1 MLIDTH
7 LHLLDCDN
15 DIDSIIND
23 AFNNDVKYLIVAGTN
38 VEDNIKNLEVFN
50 DYENVFLTLGYHPE
64 VVNEINDS
72 DLLKLEQNIIDN
84 REKVVGIGEI
94 GLDYH
99 YTKENKQE
107 QIDLFKKQLSI
118 AKKYNLPVVVHSRDA
133 INDTY
138 EIIKNMNIKKGII
151 HCFSGSYEMAKKF
164 IDLGFYLGVGGV
176 ITFKNSNL
184 KEVIK
189 KLDLKNIVFETDSPY
204 LSPYRGEK
212 NEPKNVLYI
221 ANFVKNLYG
230 CSLDCVENTTTDNV
244 IKLFDLNI

>member
-1 MLIDTH
+1 
-7 LHLLDCDN
+7 
-15 DIDSIIND
+15 
-23 AFNNDVKYLIVAGTN
+23 
-38 VEDNIKNLEVFN
+38 
-50 DYENVFLTLGYHPE
+50 
-64 VVNEINDS
+64 
-72 DLLKLEQNIIDN
+72 
-84 REKVVGIGEI
+84 
-94 GLDYH
+94 
-99 YTKENKQE
+99 
-107 QIDLFKKQLSI
+107 
-118 AKKYNLPVVVHSRDA
+118 
-133 INDTY
+133 
-138 EIIKNMNIKKGII
+138 MNIKKGII

-221 ANFVKNLYG
+221 ANFVKDLYG
-230 CSLDCVENTTTDNV
+230 CSLDCVENATTNNV

>member
-107 QIDLFKKQLSI
+107 QIDLFEKQLFI

-221 ANFVKNLYG
+221 ANFVKDLYG

>member
-107 QIDLFKKQLSI
+107 QIDLFEKQLFI

-221 ANFVKNLYG
+221 TNFVKDLYG

>member
-64 VVNEINDS
+64 VVNEINDL

-107 QIDLFKKQLSI
+107 QIDLFEKQLFI

-221 ANFVKNLYG
+221 ANFVKDLYG

>member
-15 DIDSIIND
+15 DIDDIVNE
-23 AFNNDVKYLIVAGTN
+23 AVNNNVKYFIVAGTN
-38 VEDNIKNLEVFN
+38 VEDNFKNIKILKK
-50 DYENVFLTLGYHPE
+50 YENVFLTLGYHPE
-64 VVNEINDS
+64 VVDEIGEA
-72 DLLKLEQNIIDN
+72 DLVSLERSILDN
-84 REKVVGIGEI
+84 RKKVVGIGEI
-94 GLDYH
+94 GLDYY
-99 YTKENKQE
+99 YTKENR
-107 QIDLFKKQLSI
+107 KKQIELFRKQLFI
-118 AKKYNLPVVVHSRDA
+118 AKKYDLPVVIHSRDA

-138 EIIKNMNIKKGII
+138 EILNEMGINKGII

-164 IDLGFYLGVGGV
+164 IDLGFYLGIGGV

-189 KLDLKNIVFETDSPY
+189 QISMDNIVFETDSPY

-212 NEPKNVLYI
+212 NEPKNILFI
-221 ANFVKNLYG
+221 ANFVKDLYG
-230 CSLDCVENTTTDNV
+230 CSLNNVEEVTTKNV

>member
-64 VVNEINDS
+64 VANEINDS

-107 QIDLFKKQLSI
+107 QIDLFEKQLFI

-221 ANFVKNLYG
+221 ANFVKDLYG
-230 CSLDCVENTTTDNV
+230 CSIDCVENTTTDNV

>member
-15 DIDSIIND
+15 DISSIIND
-23 AFNNDVKYLIVAGTN
+23 AFNNDVRYLIVAGTN

-72 DLLKLEQNIIDN
+72 DLSKLEQNIIDN

-99 YTKENKQE
+99 YTKENKQK

-221 ANFVKNLYG
+221 ANFVKDLYG
-230 CSLDCVENTTTDNV
+230 CSLDCVENATTNNV

>member
-23 AFNNDVKYLIVAGTN
+23 AFNNDVRYLIVAGTN
-38 VEDNIKNLEVFN
+38 VEDNIKNLKVFN

-72 DLLKLEQNIIDN
+72 DLSKLEQNIIDN

-118 AKKYNLPVVVHSRDA
+118 AKKYNLPVVVNSRDA

-221 ANFVKNLYG
+221 ANFVKDLYG
-230 CSLDCVENTTTDNV
+230 CSLDCVEN
-244 IKLFDLNI
+244 

>member
-23 AFNNDVKYLIVAGTN
+23 AFNNDVRYLIVAGTN
-38 VEDNIKNLEVFN
+38 VEDNIKNLKVFN

-72 DLLKLEQNIIDN
+72 DLSKLEQNIIDN

-221 ANFVKNLYG
+221 ANFVKDLYG
-230 CSLDCVENTTTDNV
+230 CSLDCVENATTNNV